1 MTTAKTTAAATTATA
16 ATGRASIG
24 GAGAGGGLRGA
35 EHVQPLNQEDS
46 STFSLGGEL
55 AGSRIRNQ
63 LAGRMAVLY
72 LGLGCNTS

>member
-35 EHVQPLNQEDS
+35 EHVQPLNQEDG
-46 STFSLGGEL
+46 STYRSG
-55 AGSRIRNQ
+55 AITS
-63 LAGRMAVLY
+63 
-72 LGLGCNTS
+72 NTF